1 MKLWEIKAQSLRLM
15 FADTDI
21 EFSENEF
28 QTQTIYTNANTREK
42 LVRMDDSIRRGIDLY
57 NTIVEQETSIVE
69 TLFLASSGGVYAN
82 TLDISGLSDL
92 NYPTRVDVSL
102 YQYQYDVTEAYV
114 RTGQTAFV
122 STWLSLTS
130 VSGSALTP
138 EVNKVYVV
146 IGSANASYIN
156 NKYIWNGTAFVSNPE
171 TDLLHSKNQVNY
183 VYDAINRKIY
193 FQDVDYAKYY
203 NEYNN
208 YTITFRI
215 WYKVAKLNIGIGN
228 QDSIN
233 LDTLRIPADVQNM
246 LPFYVKGELYEEDD
260 FVVAQ
265 TAKQEFARFLQTVRQ
280 PFNKV
285 QTKVKRARVF
295 DKE

>member
-1 MKLWEIKAQSLRLM
+1 MTVKEVKLQALRIM
-15 FADTDI
+15 FADSDV
-21 EFSENEF
+21 EFSTNEYDAG
-28 QTQTIYTNANTREK
+28 TLNTNANTREK

-57 NTIVEQETSIVE
+57 NTLVEQETAIIE
-69 TLFLASSGGVYAN
+69 NLFLASSGGVYAN
-82 TLDISGLSDL
+82 TIDISGVSNL
-92 NYPTRVDVSL
+92 NYPTRVDVFL
-102 YQYQYDVTEAYV
+102 YQHQYETVEAYV

-130 VSGSALTP
+130 VSGNALTP
-138 EVNKVYVV
+138 ETDKVYVV
-146 IGSANASYIN
+146 IGSATSSYIN
-156 NKYIWNGTAFVSNPE
+156 QKYIWDGTAFVVNSREELWN
-171 TDLLHSKNQVNY
+171 SKNQINY
-183 VYDAINRKIY
+183 VYDSINRKIY

-203 NEYNN
+203 NEYDV

-215 WYKVAKLNIGIGN
+215 WYKVLKQNISTGN

-233 LDTLRIPADVQNM
+233 LDSLKIPSDVQNM
-246 LPFYVKGELYEEDD
+246 LPIYIKGELYEEDD

-285 QTKVKRARVF
+285 QTKVSRAKVF
-295 DKE
+295 NK

>member
-1 MKLWEIKAQSLRLM
+1 MTVKEIKLQALRLM
-15 FADTDI
+15 FADSDVQFTT
-21 EFSENEF
+21 NEYDAG
-28 QTQTIYTNANTREK
+28 TLNTNANTREK

-57 NTIVEQETSIVE
+57 NTIVEQETSIIE

-82 TLDISGLSDL
+82 TLDISSLADL
-92 NYPTRVDVSL
+92 NYPTRVDVTL
-102 YQYQYDVTEAYV
+102 YQYQYDIVEAYV
-114 RTGQTAFV
+114 RTGQTAFT
-122 STWLSLTS
+122 STWLSLTG
-130 VSGSALTP
+130 VSGNALTP
-138 EVNKVYVV
+138 EINKIYVI
-146 IGSANASYIN
+146 IGSATSSYIN
-156 NKYIWNGTAFVSNPE
+156 NKYIWNGTAFVVNPQS
-171 TDLLHSKNQVNY
+171 DVLHSKNQVNY
-183 VYDAINRKIY
+183 VYDAINKKIY

-208 YTITFRI
+208 YTITFRV
-215 WYKVAKLNIGIGN
+215 WYKVAKLNISIGN
-228 QDSIN
+228 QDSVN
-233 LDTLRIPADVQNM
+233 LDNLRIPSDVQNM

-285 QTKVKRARVF
+285 QTKVRRARVF

>member
-1 MKLWEIKAQSLRLM
+1 MTVKEIKLQALRMM
-15 FADTDI
+15 FADSDVQFTT
-21 EFSENEF
+21 NEYDAG
-28 QTQTIYTNANTREK
+28 TLNSNANTREK

-57 NTIVEQETSIVE
+57 NTIVEQETSILDR
-69 TLFLASSGGVYAN
+69 TLVSSQNVYAN
-82 TLDISGLSDL
+82 TIDL
-92 NYPTRVDVSL
+92 TTNLPQGIPVINYPTRVDVFL
-102 YQYQYDVTEAYV
+102 YQTIDNVTELV
-114 RTGQTAFV
+114 
-122 STWLSLTS
+122 
-130 VSGSALTP
+130 
-138 EVNKVYVV
+138 
-146 IGSANASYIN
+146 
-156 NKYIWNGTAFVSNPE
+156 
-171 TDLLHSKNQVNY
+171 HSKNQVNY
-183 VYDAINRKIY
+183 VYDAINKKIY